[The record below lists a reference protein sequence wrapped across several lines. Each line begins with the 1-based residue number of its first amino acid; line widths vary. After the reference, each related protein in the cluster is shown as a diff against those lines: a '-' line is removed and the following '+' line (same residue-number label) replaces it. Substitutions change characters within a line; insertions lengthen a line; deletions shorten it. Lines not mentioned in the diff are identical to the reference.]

1 MAAKNAVAAI
11 PCLPFY
17 DVITRVTLRVADRKF
32 CFHCGRFDATPND
45 GAGTLVLARFRPKV
59 ARDALKGHTASFSL
73 NCKAYHGLPLTTVNL
88 SAGETHVGPNI
99 FAVWS
104 QVIPEYVSVLVD
116 RVARVPED
124 VLLQSLD
131 EDSPYVHNRTATEAI
146 VRGHF
151 AATGDTIVQSLQ
163 VSLICPLKRSRMTVP
178 CRGARCLH
186 MQCFD
191 ASAYLAMNESTLY
204 PLWCCPV
211 CSASV
216 LLEDI
221 RVDLFT
227 LSVVTI
233 VKDDCD
239 AVKIFPNV
247 TWEMAIEEEDH
258 SIVVIEDSPGK
269 SSSRASHNGSVIDL
283 TGDPDDDC

>member
-11 PCLPFY
+11 PCQPFY
-17 DVITRVTLRVADRKF
+17 HIITHVNLRVADREF
-32 CFHCGRFDATPND
+32 QFHCGRFDVTPND
-45 GAGTLVLARFRPKV
+45 GAGTLILARFRPKV
-59 ARDALKGHTASFSL
+59 PHAVLKGHTASVSL
-73 NCKAYHGLPLTTVNL
+73 NCNAYHGLPMTTVNL
-88 SAGETHVGPNI
+88 LAGKTLIGPNI
-99 FAVWS
+99 FAIWS
-104 QVIPEYVSVLVD
+104 QAIPEYVSVHVD
-116 RVARVPED
+116 RVARVPKD

-151 AATGDTIVQSLQ
+151 AATGDAVVQGFQ
-163 VSLICPLKRSRMTVP
+163 VSLICPLSRSKMTVP
-178 CRGARCLH
+178 CRGAQCLH

-216 LLEDI
+216 LPEDI

-233 VKDDCD
+233 VMDDCD

-258 SIVVIEDSPGK
+258 SVIVIEDSPGK
-269 SSSRASHNGSVIDL
+269 SSSHTSHDRSVIDL